1 MPEGEGEEIKCSK
14 KGGGGEKTIRNIHY
28 IEEDKE
34 GVLF

>member
-1 MPEGEGEEIKCSK
+1 MKWGAKMFEER
-14 KGGGGEKTIRNIHY
+14 GRGGEKTIRNIHY

>member
-1 MPEGEGEEIKCSK
+1 MKWGAKMFEES
-14 KGGGGEKTIRNIHY
+14 GREKTIRNIHY